1 MSSEENKDD
10 LGVIIEVDEEFN
22 KLEYGAK
29 DGRGGWKP
37 DISAL
42 LDVVQ
47 EGIWTAGPGTRIVI
61 QYPEN
66 WRDTREWIITKSLG
80 ETSFIMWDPFM
91 GQCGTTDWR
100 TGTAQGYLFKLPDP
114 KGQWRRGP
122 AVKKKKEKGKKD
134 E

>member
-1 MSSEENKDD
+1 MSNDNEEA
-10 LGVIIEVDEEFN
+10 LGVMIEVDEEFN

-29 DGRGGWKP
+29 EGRGGWKP
-37 DISAL
+37 NLDFL

-61 QYPEN
+61 QYPES

-91 GQCGTTDWR
+91 GQYGTTDWR
-100 TGTAQGYLFKLPDP
+100 SGTAQGYLFKLPDP
-114 KGQWRRGP
+114 KGQWRRGT
-122 AVKKKKEKGKKD
+122 AIQKGKKEKK
-134 E
+134 